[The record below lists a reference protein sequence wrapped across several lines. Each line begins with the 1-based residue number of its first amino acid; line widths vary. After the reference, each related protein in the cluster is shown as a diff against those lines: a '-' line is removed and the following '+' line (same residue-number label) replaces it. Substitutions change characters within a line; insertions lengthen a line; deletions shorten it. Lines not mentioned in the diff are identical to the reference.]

1 METATHTELVTNAV
15 VVECVKGTHA
25 HTNLS
30 PEHQVNAQV
39 AHWNISTIT
48 INGVE
53 ITEWA
58 TSLSQGSQWVNID
71 LLGMSDWF
79 KTKKEA
85 TQRVVEFMTEL
96 LDNSD
101 PSGDPYAWDEDIE
114 FYNNLIASF
123 AK

>member
-1 METATHTELVTNAV
+1 METATHTELVTNAI

-25 HTNLS
+25 HANLS
-30 PEHQVNAQV
+30 PQHQVNEQV
-39 AHWNISTIT
+39 THWNISTIT

-58 TSLSQGSQWVNID
+58 ASLSQGSQWVNID
-71 LLGMSDWF
+71 LLGMSDQF
-79 KTKKEA
+79 KTKKAA

-101 PSGDPYAWDEDIE
+101 PSDDPYAWDEDIE

-123 AK
+123 TK